1 MRWPNEETINWLILG
16 VALVLIVITLAWIWF
31 GELP

>member
-1 MRWPNEETINWLILG
+1 MRWPSEETINWLILG